1 MSTPA
6 REHAAPLARNRSR
19 PASRPSY
26 VDAWSRSRLHLPCR
40 LSSAAASFRSWLERE
55 QLQHSRFGA
64 DFGVVTAPLVVFRLA
79 LFPDRS
85 LDGRRV
91 PHGIGATGPR
101 APELGV
107 VELYRSIDVD
117 GLESS
122 RGHRHRSR
130 SADSAVDED

>member
-1 MSTPA
+1 
-6 REHAAPLARNRSR
+6 
-19 PASRPSY
+19 
-26 VDAWSRSRLHLPCR
+26 
-40 LSSAAASFRSWLERE
+40 
-55 QLQHSRFGA
+55 
-64 DFGVVTAPLVVFRLA
+64 VTAPLVVFRLA

-107 VELYRSIDVD
+107 VELYRSIHVD
-117 GLESS
+117 SLESS

-130 SADSAVDED
+130 SADSAVDEDLVLDPGVFPEGVDGLSPGLAFFQRKRQQLRGRIERARWLAKQ